1 MAVDPTKPQTVS
13 VRQNEITVSVTYR
26 GDTKDLGT
34 FDTWEGAGIT
44 AENTKHHRGGM
55 GIQVAVGG
63 TTTIEDL
70 TVSRDYDL
78 IRDHQG
84 TGFAAGT
91 DLAHWLSTAVGRA
104 RATAKKTYLDGDGTA
119 YGNPIIISGVFIGYT
134 QPNSDSDSSD
144 VGMFEIVINPD
155 GVVG

>member
-1 MAVDPTKPQTVS
+1 MTVDVTKPQTVS
-13 VRQNEITVSVTYR
+13 VRQNNINVTVTYR
-26 GDTKDLGT
+26 GVTKDLGV
-34 FDTWEGAGIT
+34 FDTWEGAGVT

-70 TVSRDYDL
+70 TVTRDYDL

-84 TGFAAGT
+84 VGFAVGD

-104 RATAKKTYLDGDGTA
+104 RATAKKTYLDGDGDA
-119 YGNPIIISGVFIGYT
+119 YGNPIVISGVLIGYT
-134 QPNSDSDSSD
+134 QPGSDSDASD
-144 VGMFEIVINPD
+144 VAMFEIVINPD